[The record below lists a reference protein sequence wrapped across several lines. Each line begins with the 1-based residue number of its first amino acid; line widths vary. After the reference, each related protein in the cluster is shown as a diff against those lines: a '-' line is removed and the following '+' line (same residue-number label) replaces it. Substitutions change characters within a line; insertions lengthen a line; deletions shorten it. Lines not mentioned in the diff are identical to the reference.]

1 MKYFYTK
8 IIVIFFLVICS
19 VTATAQ
25 ADTVLIKKQIT
36 STMDSLTKAFF
47 NNDWTT
53 FTNYMHPSV
62 ISMIGSKE
70 NFAVYIENAMKTM
83 EMAKMERME
92 TGNILQ
98 LIKTGENQWQCLIES
113 RNQMHVDTMLY
124 CGVSSNIGFS
134 EDNGMT
140 WKFIRVNTGSEKA
153 IREIFP
159 EISSKFKIPYNK
171 TSLNT
176 TLDELLL
183 TYQPEYP
190 KDPVVKK
197 KKIIK
202 KGTVKKKKKK

>member
-1 MKYFYTK
+1 MKYIYTK
-8 IIVIFFLVICS
+8 VFVIIYLIICS
-19 VTATAQ
+19 LHTRAQ
-25 ADTVLIKKQIT
+25 TDTVVIKKQIIA
-36 STMDSLTKAFF
+36 TMDSLTKAFF
-47 NNDWTT
+47 NNDWTS
-53 FTNYMHPSV
+53 FTNFMHPSV

-92 TGNILQ
+92 PGNILQ

-113 RNQMHVDTMLY
+113 RNQMHIDTMLY

-134 EDNGMT
+134 DDNGMT

-159 EISSKFKIPYNK
+159 EISNRFKIPYNK
-171 TSLNT
+171 TLLNT

-190 KDPVVKK
+190 TDTVVRK
-197 KKIIK
+197 KKIVK
-202 KGTVKKKKKK
+202 KMPVKKKKKK

>member
-8 IIVIFFLVICS
+8 IIIIVCLALSSLTI
-19 VTATAQ
+19 TAQ
-25 ADTVLIKKQIT
+25 TDTVLIKKLIT
-36 STMDSLTKAFF
+36 ASMDSLTKAFF
-47 NNDWTT
+47 NNNWTT

-70 NFAVYIENAMKTM
+70 DFAVFIENTMKTM

-92 TGNILQ
+92 SGNILQ
-98 LIKTGENQWQCLIES
+98 LIKTAESQWQCLIES
-113 RNQMHVDTMLY
+113 RNQMHVDTLLY
-124 CGVSSNIGFS
+124 SGVSSNIGFS

-197 KKIIK
+197 KKIVK
-202 KGTVKKKKKK
+202 KATVKKKK